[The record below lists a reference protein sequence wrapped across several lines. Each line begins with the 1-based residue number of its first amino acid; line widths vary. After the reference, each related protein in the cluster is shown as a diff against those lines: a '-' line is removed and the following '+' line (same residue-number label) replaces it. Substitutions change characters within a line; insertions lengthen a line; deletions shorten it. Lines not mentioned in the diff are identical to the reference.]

1 MARRLE
7 AAAGERFVRDE
18 MAELVSRAIGPC
30 VAHDGLRLFGMN
42 PVTGAVSFGFLH
54 TFSPGLVR
62 DQLYESY
69 LGGDPFSPVDVARLP
84 APVGLIGGD
93 DRAAPEPSP
102 GSAPGSPPRSPG
114 RRRALEILTA
124 HGAGCELRLL
134 LRDGRGLWGLL
145 SLLRSEGGRAFGP
158 DDAER
163 LSRISS
169 PLITLLR
176 RYATAGEPRT
186 ARPYL
191 PAGVVIVGADNEV
204 RSLTPEA
211 RAWLAEIDPAHGMAP
226 EWMPMVSMR
235 EITLAARRHLIDP
248 SAPAPV
254 ACSPAAF
261 LGRRVAV
268 HAQPLDAD
276 GTGDVAVILQE
287 ATGDLLLPVFSAWHG
302 LTARE
307 RQIVQHL
314 HSGAAPKQIARSLS
328 VSLHTVN
335 THVKAVF
342 RKTGV
347 SGRDELL
354 ATLGA

>member
-1 MARRLE
+1 M
-7 AAAGERFVRDE
+7 GELFVRDE
-18 MAELVSRAIGPC
+18 LAELVSRAIGPW

-54 TFSPGLVR
+54 AFSPGLVR
-62 DQLYESY
+62 DQLHESY
-69 LGGDPFSPVDVARLP
+69 LGDDPFSPVDVARLP

-93 DRAAPEPSP
+93 DRATPVARA
-102 GSAPGSPPRSPG
+102 GAPGHG
-114 RRRALEILTA
+114 RAREILTA

-134 LRDGRGLWGLL
+134 LRDSRGLWGLL
-145 SLLRSEGGRAFGP
+145 ALLRSEGGRAFGP

-163 LSRISS
+163 LARISA

-211 RAWLAEIDPAHGMAP
+211 RAWLGEIDPARGLAP
-226 EWMPMVSMR
+226 EWMPVVAMR

-248 SAPAPV
+248 SAPRPV

-287 ATGDLLLPVFSAWHG
+287 ATGDLLLPVFSAWYG

-335 THVKAVF
+335 THVKTVF